1 MNIDFKFYAITGRK
15 KNSENDF
22 WNHIETACAAG
33 LRVIQ
38 VREKDLST
46 DELCRLCDRIRFIA
60 SRYGAKV
67 LINDRA
73 DIALQLDLDGIHLT
87 EKSNSADEA
96 RKIIG
101 KDKLIGVST
110 HSLEGLRKA
119 QAASADF
126 AVLGPVAPTSSKPPG
141 HPIMTAE
148 EFSAACES
156 VSLPVF
162 ALGGIY
168 PDNIQFWLDHGAYG
182 IAGISIW
189 MEAPDVVLR
198 LKQLEK
204 SLGHL

>member
-1 MNIDFKFYAITGRK
+1 MKFDFKFYAITDRK

-22 WNHIETACAAG
+22 FRRIENACAAG

-46 DELCRLCDRIRFIA
+46 YALCRLCDRIRSIT
-60 SRYGAKV
+60 SRYGAKA

-87 EKSNSADEA
+87 EKSLPADEA

-101 KDKLIGVST
+101 QDKLIGVST

-126 AVLGPVAPTSSKPPG
+126 AVLGPVASTSSKPPG
-141 HPIMTAE
+141 HPVLTSE

-162 ALGGIY
+162 ALGGIQPY
-168 PDNIQFWLDHGAYG
+168 AIQFWLDHGAYG

-189 MEAPDVVLR
+189 MEAPDVSLR